1 MMEFVKKILSNSKLM
16 FFLLAAISAV
26 ALVAA
31 FIAEYAF
38 GLLPCIL
45 CLYQRIPYAVAI
57 GLGLIGLMVAGKCSK
72 AAPVLFSLLGLTFL
86 VNSVIAFYHTG
97 VERGWWPSHLEG
109 CTVPELQGNITD
121 VLAQI
126 QASTEA
132 VRCDEIPWADPV
144 LGLSMANYNVL
155 MCMGLAVAA
164 FLAAFLSCRQNKNN
178 T

>member
-1 MMEFVKKILSNSKLM
+1 MTQIKNILGNAKLM
-16 FFLLAAISAV
+16 FFLLAAISAL
-26 ALVAA
+26 ALVMA
-31 FIAEYAF
+31 FIAEYVF

-57 GLGLIGLMVAGKCSK
+57 GLGLVGLMVAGKCSK
-72 AAPVLFSLLGLTFL
+72 AAPVLFAMLGLTFL

-109 CTVPELQGNITD
+109 CTVPELQGNISD

-126 QASTEA
+126 QATKDA
-132 VRCDEIPWADPV
+132 VRCDEIPWADPI

-155 MCMGLAVAA
+155 MCLGLAVVS
-164 FLAAFLSCRQNKNN
+164 FLSAIIIYRKNK
-178 T
+178 TD